1 MDNRII
7 ALVFTLIISIS
18 NLSKADV
25 VSDNAGEQAMISNL
39 RTLIDSDP
47 FFKNISINIGAG
59 ISGSKEF
66 AKLSGGKSLNV
77 LLTWQWLDEMK
88 NLKPGTIVVTPEHSI
103 NKDFKSLASK
113 VKIITI
119 HGVLH
124 NRNIETIQK
133 ENSALIPAGTKII
146 FMLAGDTQ
154 QADGSWVLFD
164 KNMAKKVVNKL
175 PKNTNTIILNGP
187 RTGKHIN
194 ENNAIKVD
202 EHAHR
207 DKFDTVTQEVLNI
220 SSSNESWSVY
230 DLKYGQNSLWGPAL
244 KFCFENSGVILVLP
258 GESTSMISEAL
269 SLGIKPAIYEHTA
282 MTQTSLA
289 YVKSL
294 IKNKQASSYPDFG
307 TRLRHQEPVTNQNTL
322 IIDAL
327 KEIINKPS
335 K

>member
-1 MDNRII
+1 MTNRIV
-7 ALVFTLIISIS
+7 ALVFMLMISVS

-25 VSDNAGEQAMISNL
+25 TSDNAGEQAMISNL

-47 FFKNISINIGAG
+47 FFKNMSINIGAG

-88 NLKPGTIVVTPEHSI
+88 NLKPGTVIVTPEHSI
-103 NKDFKSLASK
+103 NQDFNSIASK

-124 NRNIETIQK
+124 NRTIENIQK
-133 ENSALIPAGTKII
+133 ENSASIPAKTKII

-164 KNMAKKVVNKL
+164 KNMANKIANEL
-175 PKNTNTIILNGP
+175 PKNSNIIILNGP

-194 ENNAIKVD
+194 ENNTIKVD

-220 SSSNESWSVY
+220 SSSNKSWTVS
-230 DLKYGQNSLWGPAL
+230 DFKYGHNSPWGPAL
-244 KFCFENSGVILVLP
+244 KFCRENKDVILVLP

-269 SLGIKPAIYEHTA
+269 SLGIKPVIYEHKA
-282 MTQTSLA
+282 MTPTSLA

-294 IKNKQASSYPDFG
+294 IKTKLALSYPDFS
-307 TRLRHQEPVTNQNTL
+307 TNLRRQKPVANQNML

-327 KEIINKPS
+327 KAITTKPS

>member
-1 MDNRII
+1 MTDRIVV
-7 ALVFTLIISIS
+7 LVFMLMISIS

-25 VSDNAGEQAMISNL
+25 ASDNAGEQAMISNL

-47 FFKNISINIGAG
+47 FFKNMSINIGAG
-59 ISGSKEF
+59 VSGCKEF
-66 AKLSGGKSLNV
+66 AKLGGGNSLNV

-88 NLKPGTIVVTPEHSI
+88 NLKSGTIVVTPEHAINQDFNSI
-103 NKDFKSLASK
+103 ASK

-124 NRNIETIQK
+124 NRTIENIQK

-154 QADGSWVLFD
+154 QADGRWVLFD
-164 KNMAKKVVNKL
+164 KNMAQKVVTKL
-175 PKNTNTIILNGP
+175 PKNSNIIILNGP

-194 ENNAIKVD
+194 ENNTIKVD

-207 DKFDTVTQEVLNI
+207 DKFDTITQEVLNI
-220 SSSNESWSVY
+220 SSSNKSWGVH
-230 DLKYGQNSLWGPAL
+230 DFKYGQNSLWGPAL
-244 KFCFENSGVILVLP
+244 KFCLENKEVILTLP

-269 SLGIKPAIYEHTA
+269 SLGIKPVIYEHKA
-282 MTQTSLA
+282 MTLTSLA

-294 IKNKQASSYPDFG
+294 IKTKQASSYPDFG
-307 TRLRHQEPVTNQNTL
+307 TKLRHQEPVANQNIL

-327 KEIINKPS
+327 KAITKKP
-335 K
+335 

>member
-1 MDNRII
+1 MTNRII
-7 ALVFTLIISIS
+7 TLVFIFITSIS
-18 NLSKADV
+18 TLSKADV
-25 VSDNAGEQAMISNL
+25 ASNNAGEQAMISNL

-66 AKLSGGKSLNV
+66 AKLNGGSALNV

-88 NLKPGTIVVTPEHSI
+88 NLKSGTVVVAPEHAINQDFNSI
-103 NKDFKSLASK
+103 RSK

-119 HGVLH
+119 NGVLH
-124 NRNIETIQK
+124 NRTIENIQK
-133 ENSALIPAGTKII
+133 ENSALIPAKTKII

-154 QADGSWVLFD
+154 QGDGSWVLFD
-164 KNMAKKVVNKL
+164 KNTAKKIVSKL
-175 PKNTNTIILNGP
+175 PKNSNIIILNGP
-187 RTGKHIN
+187 RTGKHIK
-194 ENNAIKVD
+194 ENNTIKVD

-207 DKFDTVTQEVLNI
+207 DKFDIITEEVLTI
-220 SSSNESWSVY
+220 SSSNKSWTVS
-230 DLKYGQNSLWGPAL
+230 DFKYGQNSLWGPAL
-244 KFCFENSGVILVLP
+244 KFCLENSDVILVLP

-269 SLGIKPAIYEHTA
+269 SLGIKPVIYNHKA
-282 MTQTSLA
+282 MAPTSLA

-294 IKNKQASSYPDFG
+294 IKTGQASAYPDFG
-307 TRLRHQEPVTNQNTL
+307 LGLRRQKPVANQNIL

-327 KEIINKPS
+327 KAMIKKPP